1 MEHVMGSVG
10 QHMEYNKNAI
20 LANQNRL
27 DVQEQEKENVKQD
40 LRAKELELLQATR
53 HKLDTKEQE
62 LRDTV
67 DTKEQAV
74 MSINKDL
81 ATGQT

>member
-10 QHMEYNKNAI
+10 QHMDYNKNAI
-20 LANQNRL
+20 LARL
-27 DVQEQEKENVKQD
+27 DVQEQEKENIKQD

-62 LRDTV
+62 LRDTL
-67 DTKEQAV
+67 DTSALIK
-74 MSINKDL
+74 I
-81 ATGQT
+81 